1 MASNKEYG
9 LKFDIK
15 APFQYYFT
23 RIPEKD
29 KRIYLKLLEGI
40 SDLSRSIIVK
50 GENVERIQRIFE
62 LVKFDN
68 PLIFYVDQLK
78 YSYSSIFSQIIV
90 IPQYRFGKKDITN
103 ILFELQR
110 ELDLC
115 CGKWKGLSD
124 IEKERNIHD
133 YLVKKVEY
141 GRDQKASSFEAVG
154 PILFGTGVCEG
165 ISKAAKLFCDYLGL
179 VSMIVM
185 GKKNTQNAA
194 DCQELHAWNIIWI
207 AGNPYHVDITFDLT
221 VMTYDVSRYDYFN
234 LSDREIQRDHL
245 VLSEYMPKCVNSYGF
260 YQKENLFLANQKD
273 LMNIIGKN
281 VNKDIVFQ
289 LPYDVN
295 FYNARKK
302 VMQII
307 RSSIQASKK
316 TQNVEIAFNE
326 SQRVFHLHY
335 L

>member
-1 MASNKEYG
+1 M
-9 LKFDIK
+9 KFDIK

-29 KRIYLKLLEGI
+29 KCIYLKLLEGI
-40 SDLSRSIIVK
+40 SDLSRSIIVIGK
-50 GENVERIQRIFE
+50 NVEKIQRIYE

-78 YSYSSIFSQIIV
+78 YSCSPMFSQIMV
-90 IPQYRFGKKDITN
+90 IPQYRFGKKDIAN
-103 ILFELQR
+103 ILSELQR
-110 ELDLC
+110 ELNLC
-115 CGKWKGLSD
+115 CSKWKWLSD
-124 IEKERNIHD
+124 IEKEKNIHD

-185 GKKNTQNAA
+185 GKKNTQNTA

-207 AGNPYHVDITFDLT
+207 AGNQYHMDITFDLT
-221 VMTYDVSRYDYFN
+221 VMTYGVSRYDYFN

-245 VLSEYMPKCVNSYGF
+245 VLSEYTPKCVNSYGF

-273 LMNIIGKN
+273 LMDIIGKN

-295 FYNARKK
+295 FYNAREK

-307 RSSIQASKK
+307 RNSIQASKK
-316 TQNVEIAFNE
+316 IQNVEIAFNE